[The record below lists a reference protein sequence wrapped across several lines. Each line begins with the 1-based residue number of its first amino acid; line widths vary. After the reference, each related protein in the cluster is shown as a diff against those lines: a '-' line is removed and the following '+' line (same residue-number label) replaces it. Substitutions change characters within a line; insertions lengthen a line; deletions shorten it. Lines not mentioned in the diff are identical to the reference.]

1 MRAFLMTVLLMFY
14 SNSFASSQ
22 IQKGAPWPMFGRNQL
37 HTSNSP
43 FNTGILTSTPQLR
56 WKLPFDSHIESS
68 PSIGSDGTIYFGT
81 DSGILYAVNRE
92 GAILWTYKTGGS
104 IPSTPAL
111 SVKDMIFFGSWDRYI
126 YALQA
131 STGTLIWRYKVSDV
145 VSSSPVID
153 DSNTIY
159 LGAGNTVYAIL
170 DTGVLHIVIVTV
182 TVLVAIA
189 FKL

>member
-1 MRAFLMTVLLMFY
+1 MDVQ
-14 SNSFASSQ
+14 N
-22 IQKGAPWPMFGRNQL
+22 
-37 HTSNSP
+37 
-43 FNTGILTSTPQLR
+43 R
-56 WKLPFDSHIESS
+56 WF
-68 PSIGSDGTIYFGT
+68 
-81 DSGILYAVNRE
+81 
-92 GAILWTYKTGGS
+92 
-104 IPSTPAL
+104 L

>member
-1 MRAFLMTVLLMFY
+1 MSSLMMVLLMFS

-43 FNTGILTSTPQLR
+43 FSTGASVTPLVR
-56 WKLPFDSHIESS
+56 WRVTVGSPMDSS

-81 DSGILYAVNRE
+81 NVGILYAVNSKGVIVWTYKAG
-92 GAILWTYKTGGS
+92 GAIL
-104 IPSTPAL
+104 STPAL
-111 SVKDMIFFGSWDRYI
+111 SAKDMIFFGSWDKHI
-126 YALQA
+126 YALRA
-131 STGTLIWRYKVSDV
+131 STGVLIWKYKVKDV

-159 LGAGNTVYAIL
+159 LGAGSSVYALL
-170 DTGVLHIVIVTV
+170 DTGILRYSVVTS
-182 TVLVAIA
+182 TR
-189 FKL
+189 